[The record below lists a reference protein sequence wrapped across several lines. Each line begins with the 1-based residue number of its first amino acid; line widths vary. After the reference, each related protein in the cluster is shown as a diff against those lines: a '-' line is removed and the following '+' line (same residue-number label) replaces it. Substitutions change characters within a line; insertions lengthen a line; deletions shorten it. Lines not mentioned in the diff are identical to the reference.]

1 MAKILICTTGQTG
14 ILNASLEV
22 GRRLKYSGHQ
32 LLFAAPRA
40 KGKPYW
46 REGYSFRELPEIL
59 MEPAGIG
66 KLSRS
71 PLKFIRQNLS
81 RLMNRRKN
89 QQLALENTRPTAFVE
104 LCEEFRPE
112 LILIDIELHEY
123 ILAAHGTGQNYVLIS
138 QWYSLWKRKGL
149 PYLLTDT
156 IPGKGET
163 GSEQWIEYDW
173 GRISKERNAMFSRL
187 ALHTLGSDRRS
198 TLLRLARDYSFPL
211 SVLYENYWPGAFTYD
226 RLPVIALAPLE
237 MEFPHDVRPNL
248 HYAGPMVYGERKEE
262 PAISHRAENVET
274 ILNAAQE
281 AGRKII
287 LVTVSTLS
295 RGDVDFLRRVVKAV
309 GDEEEWTVLMSL
321 GGKLSVEYVLGV
333 NVDAKDRIKGQS
345 GEDEPSWVGTAA
357 QRIVNSGDTAADLP
371 ANVHAFAYIPQ
382 LRVLRA
388 ADLSINHGGIHTIHE
403 CLHFGVP
410 MLVYHGKKS
419 DQPGCAARVQYHG
432 VGVMADKD
440 VDVPSVIREKINMV
454 LSWDT
459 NNHVTE
465 MRRLIEHYREDRVLE
480 NLVARFVEFPH
491 TKADYKK

>member
-40 KGKPYW
+40 KGELYW

-71 PLKFIRQNLS
+71 PLKRIEQNLS
-81 RLMNRRKN
+81 RLLNWRKN
-89 QQLALENTRPTAFVE
+89 QRIALKNTRPTAFVE

-112 LILIDIELHEY
+112 LVLIDIELHEY
-123 ILAAHGTGQNYVLIS
+123 ILAAHGTGQNYVLLS
-138 QWYSLWKRKGL
+138 QWYSLWRRTGL
-149 PYLLTDT
+149 PYLLTDA
-156 IPGKGET
+156 IPGEGAT
-163 GSEQWIEYDW
+163 GSQQWIDYQWE
-173 GRISKERNAMFSRL
+173 RITNKRNAMFSRL
-187 ALHTLGSDRRS
+187 VRHTLGSDRRS
-198 TLLRLARDYSFPL
+198 TLLRLARNYCFPL
-211 SVLYENYWPGAFTYD
+211 SVLHENYWPGAFTYD

-237 MEFPHDVRPNL
+237 MEFPHDVRLNL
-248 HYAGPMVYGERKEE
+248 HYVGPMVYGERSEE
-262 PAISHRAENVET
+262 PAISHRAEDVET
-274 ILNAAQE
+274 ILNTANA

-287 LVTVSTLS
+287 LITVSTLS
-295 RGDVDFLRRVVKAV
+295 KGDVDFLRRVVKAV

-321 GGKLSVEYVLGV
+321 GGKLSVEYILGA
-333 NVDAKDRIKGQS
+333 NVDAKYRIKGQS

-357 QRIVNSGDTAADLP
+357 QRIVNGGDTSAALP

-440 VDVPSVIREKINMV
+440 VDAPAVIREKINRV

-459 NNHVTE
+459 NNHVAE
-465 MRRLIEHYREDRVLE
+465 IRRLIEHYREDRVLE
-480 NLVARFVEFPH
+480 NLVARFIEFPH